1 MEPKREYKRKKLNIA
16 VKREL
21 QMWLLLRI
29 LGVVIVSS
37 LVAVLILYLYSRQE
51 ISATFYSAHIQ
62 LRRVSDLLFPVL
74 AAGGVVS
81 LLSGLAL
88 AIFLPQK
95 IAGPVFRIQKGLGL
109 IQAGDLTEKI
119 TLRKGDILTDLAD
132 SVNDTTADFRTRIEA
147 LKSLQE
153 ELEQLAASLEES
165 SLKEVSARQAE
176 TLEQLKTG

>member
-1 MEPKREYKRKKLNIA
+1 MMQRKHYKRKKLNMA

-51 ISATFYSAHIQ
+51 ISTAFYSAHIQ

-88 AIFLPQK
+88 ALFLPQK
-95 IAGPVFRIQKGLGL
+95 IAGPVFRIQKGLSL
-109 IQAGDLTEKI
+109 IQAGDLTERI
-119 TLRKGDILTDLAD
+119 TLRKGDILTDLAG
-132 SVNDTTADFRTRIEA
+132 SVNDTTADYRTRVQA
-147 LKSLQE
+147 LKALQK
-153 ELEQLAASLEES
+153 ELELLAASLEDEE
-165 SLKEVSARQAE
+165 LKKLSTRQGEA
-176 TLEQLKTG
+176 LQQLKS

>member
-1 MEPKREYKRKKLNIA
+1 MRSRKDYKRKRLNMA

-37 LVAVLILYLYSRQE
+37 LVSVLVLYLYSRQE
-51 ISATFYSAHIQ
+51 ISTTFYSAHIE

-74 AAGGVVS
+74 AVGGVVS

-88 AIFLPQK
+88 ALFLPQK
-95 IAGPVFRIQKGLGL
+95 IAGPIFRIQKGLSL

-119 TLRKGDILTDLAD
+119 TLRENDILTDLAD
-132 SVNDTTADFRTRIEA
+132 SVNDTTADYRTRMQA
-147 LKSLQE
+147 LKSLQK
-153 ELEQLAASLEES
+153 ELEQLAASLGDDALQKVS
-165 SLKEVSARQAE
+165 SLQGEALK
-176 TLEQLKTG
+176 QLKT

>member
-1 MEPKREYKRKKLNIA
+1 MKPKKHYKRKKLNMA

-29 LGVVIVSS
+29 LGVVVVST
-37 LVAVLILYLYSRQE
+37 LVSVLILYLYSRQE
-51 ISATFYSAHIQ
+51 IATTFYSAHIQ

-88 AIFLPQK
+88 ALFLPQK
-95 IAGPVFRIQKGLGL
+95 IAGPIFRIQKGLSL

-119 TLRKGDILTDLAD
+119 SLRQNDILTDLAD
-132 SVNDTTADFRTRIEA
+132 SVNDTTADFRTRMQA
-147 LKSLQE
+147 LKALQK
-153 ELEQLAASLEES
+153 ELEQLSESLENDA
-165 SLKEVSARQAE
+165 LQKVSRRQGE
-176 TLEQLKTG
+176 TLEQLKT

>member
-1 MEPKREYKRKKLNIA
+1 MTVKRDYKRKKLNMA

-51 ISATFYSAHIQ
+51 ISTTFYSAHIQ

-81 LLSGLAL
+81 LLSGLGL

-95 IAGPVFRIQKGLGL
+95 IAGPVFRIQKGLSR
-109 IQAGDLTEKI
+109 IQAGDLTEEI
-119 TLRKGDILTDLAD
+119 TLRKGDILTDLAG
-132 SVNDTTADFRTRIEA
+132 SVNDTTADYRTRLQA
-147 LKSLQE
+147 LKSMQK
-153 ELEQLAASLEES
+153 ELEQLAAALENEDLKKIS
-165 SLKEVSARQAE
+165 SNQAE
-176 TLEQLKTG
+176 ALAELQT

>member
-1 MEPKREYKRKKLNIA
+1 MTAKRDYKRKKLNMK

-81 LLSGLAL
+81 LLSGLSLAL
-88 AIFLPQK
+88 FLPQK
-95 IAGPVFRIQKGLGL
+95 IAGPVFRIQKGLSR
-109 IQAGDLTEKI
+109 IQAGDLTEEI
-119 TLRKGDILTDLAD
+119 TLRKGDILTDLAA
-132 SVNDTTADFRTRIEA
+132 SVNDATAAYRTRMQA
-147 LKSLQE
+147 LIALQK
-153 ELEQLAASLEES
+153 ELEQLAVSLENEELKNIS
-165 SLKEVSARQAE
+165 SSQEEALGNLKA
-176 TLEQLKTG
+176 